1 MYPAQ
6 DVYHC
11 VFQVVLC
18 CFASQE
24 LRLLSHV
31 FDTAASGD
39 AEGVCD
45 AIERFGEDV
54 LNPAGQWLKVHWSGM
69 MMMMMMMMMIMIVAT
84 KMMTTWEWIQ
94 IQGWNLN
101 VAWHIFFDFMI

>member
-1 MYPAQ
+1 MDYTYKLSVTTNLLI
-6 DVYHC
+6 DVSRPRC
-11 VFQVVLC
+11 LLLRFQVVLC

-54 LNPAGQWLKVHWSGM
+54 LNPAGQWLKVP
-69 MMMMMMMMMIMIVAT
+69 
-84 KMMTTWEWIQ
+84 
-94 IQGWNLN
+94 
-101 VAWHIFFDFMI
+101 

>member
-1 MYPAQ
+1 MLKAFTNYELVDGCIQPNIFTTVSSGALLL
-6 DVYHC
+6 H
-11 VFQVVLC
+11 F
-18 CFASQE
+18 QE

-54 LNPAGQWLKVHWSGM
+54 LNPAGQWLKVP
-69 MMMMMMMMMIMIVAT
+69 
-84 KMMTTWEWIQ
+84 
-94 IQGWNLN
+94 
-101 VAWHIFFDFMI
+101 